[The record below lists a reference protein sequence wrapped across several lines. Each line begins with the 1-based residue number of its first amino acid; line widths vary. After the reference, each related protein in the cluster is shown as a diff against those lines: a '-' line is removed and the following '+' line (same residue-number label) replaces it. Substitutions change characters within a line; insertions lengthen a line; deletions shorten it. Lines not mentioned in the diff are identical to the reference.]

1 MGDRSLR
8 RFRTF
13 LTAAAVAAIGAA
25 GVGAAA
31 PGTAGESG
39 LGGRWVL
46 NEALTREVQ
55 PEVRERRSLFDDM
68 PRATVSVGGVPLPRA
83 GTPPPTGGSAP
94 DPKVL
99 RTRELVIEPQGD
111 GAQARLHLAYGNA
124 GSETLKRGNHQGLI
138 SRWSDDR
145 LTSRYQTTS
154 RKVSQVF
161 EIRDDGR
168 LLVTVKL
175 DPNRGP
181 TLIHKRVFDRAP

>member
-1 MGDRSLR
+1 MGDPNLR
-8 RFRTF
+8 RLRTF
-13 LTAAAVAAIGAA
+13 LATVAAAAVGAA
-25 GVGAAA
+25 VLGAASPA
-31 PGTAGESG
+31 AAAERA
-39 LGGRWVL
+39 LAGRWIL
-46 NEALTREVQ
+46 NETLTREVQ
-55 PEVRERRSLFDDM
+55 PEVRERRSVFDNM
-68 PRATVSVGGVPLPRA
+68 PRTTVSVGGVPLPRA
-83 GTPPPTGGSAP
+83 DTPPASGGSSP

-99 RTRELVIEPQGD
+99 RTPELVIEPRGD
-111 GAQARLHLAYGNA
+111 GAEARLHLAYGNA
-124 GSETLKRGNHQGLI
+124 GSETLKRGNDQGLV

-145 LTSRYQTTS
+145 LTSRYETTS